1 MCQATTFTDEPSA
14 KRAPDEDRAAHQP
27 IHPDIRSKLD
37 PEYVAFHDK
46 YFQFVVPDNQKAWD
60 GSARTPPSW
69 IPPTGL
75 KPVPVGS
82 VEDIEL
88 ENFTIRVFT
97 PDSPRPERGWP
108 VFLWF
113 HGGGWAVGDITMGND
128 LCSLICQRA
137 SCVVI
142 TVGYRLA
149 PEHQFPA
156 AVDDAIAALEWVC
169 GDEAASKLNV
179 DKSRVAIGG
188 TSAGGH
194 LSAVLAMKAAQ
205 MQPPRRLEF
214 QVLVVPVIDNTAT
227 VDGIWSLN
235 KNAPWLTPARMTWY
249 RRMFFPDEELTKSWE
264 GSPHLAPLD
273 LLAKTPKTLIAVA
286 EQDLLEP
293 EGRDF
298 GKKLENA
305 WTAAGI
311 TDREVSL
318 ESYEGSTHSILS
330 MAGVLNRG
338 RQLIEDVADQ
348 AATWFGKE

>member
-1 MCQATTFTDEPSA
+1 M
-14 KRAPDEDRAAHQP
+14 DEDPIVYQP

-46 YFQFVVPDNQKAWD
+46 YFQYVKPDDQKVWD

-82 VEDIEL
+82 VKDIEL

-97 PDSPRPERGWP
+97 PAASRPERGWP
-108 VFLWF
+108 AFLWF

-137 SCVVI
+137 RCVVI

-149 PEHQFPA
+149 PEHPFPA
-156 AVDDAIAALEWVC
+156 AVDDAVAALQWVC
-169 GDEAASKLNV
+169 GVEIAGKLNV
-179 DKSRVAIGG
+179 DRSRVAIGG

-205 MQPPRRLEF
+205 MQPRIRLEF
-214 QVLVVPVIDNTAT
+214 QILVVPVIDNTAT
-227 VDGIWSLN
+227 VDGIWALN
-235 KNAPWLTPARMTWY
+235 RNAPWLTPERMTWY
-249 RRMFFPDEELTKSWE
+249 RRMFFPDEKMTKSWE
-264 GSPHLAPLD
+264 GSPNLAPVS
-273 LLAKTPKTLIAVA
+273 LLAETPKTFIAVA

-293 EGRDF
+293 EASDF
-298 GKKLENA
+298 GKKLEHA
-305 WTAAGI
+305 WTSAGI
-311 TDREVSL
+311 TGREVL
-318 ESYEGSTHSILS
+318 LKSYEGSTHSILS
-330 MAGVLNRG
+330 MAGVLDRG
-338 RQLIEDVADQ
+338 RQLIDDVADQ
-348 AATWFGKE
+348 VAVWFGNA